1 MDLNYIL
8 KLMDQF
14 LLNRYS
20 YTILIIANVNNTVQD
35 EESFIQH
42 SNFSEFFSK
51 AEFASIS
58 STISELFG
66 YVRIFYS
73 EVEFMQYVLNSK
85 EKLSLENTI
94 VFNFSR
100 DGIYEGKKSLIPAFC
115 DLFSL
120 KYTSSNAFVI
130 SLLRNK
136 YVYSQFLKALGI
148 PVPITTC
155 SNLLEEVNF
164 QYIKNKKIII
174 KNIFESASIGLEDKN
189 VIKVSTYKNLKIQLQ
204 NFYDKMNSKHLLIQE
219 FIEGAECEVLVI
231 RIGESFYSFDPIML
245 NINNSTIIT
254 SKISEEYDYTFVP
267 LINYFSHE
275 LCNSIKRTTQKAAQ
289 FLNIKNYARFD
300 YRIDQNDNFY
310 LIDIAGSPYLT
321 RHSSIEYLFTHCLN
335 LKYSDIFLL
344 IATLT
349 INNYL
354 YDVNCK
360 SDKGNPLEI

>member
-1 MDLNYIL
+1 MDLNHIL
-8 KLMDQF
+8 NLMKQF
-14 LLNRYS
+14 LINRYN
-20 YTILIIANVNNTVQD
+20 YTILIVANVNDTVQD

-42 SNFSEFFSK
+42 SDFSEFFSK
-51 AEFASIS
+51 AEFACIS

-73 EVEFMQYVLNSK
+73 EVEFIQYVLNNK
-85 EKLSLENTI
+85 QKLPLENTI

-100 DGIYEGKKSLIPAFC
+100 DGVHEGKKSLIPAFC

-136 YVYSQFLKALGI
+136 YVYTQFLKALGI
-148 PVPITTC
+148 PVPITIC
-155 SNLLEEVNF
+155 SSLLEEVDF
-164 QYIKNKKIII
+164 QYIKNKNIII
-174 KNIFESASIGLEDKN
+174 KNIFESASIGMDSKN
-189 VIKVSTYKNLKIQLQ
+189 VIKVTTYKNLEIQLQ
-204 NFYDKMNSKHLLIQE
+204 DFSNKMNRKNLLIQE
-219 FIEGAECEVLVI
+219 FIEGVECEVFVI
-231 RIGESFYSFDPIML
+231 RLGEAFYSFDPIML

-267 LINYFSHE
+267 LISLFSLE
-275 LCNSIKRTTQKAAQ
+275 LCNSIKSATQKAAQ
-289 FLNIKNYARFD
+289 FLNIKSYARFD
-300 YRIDQNDNFY
+300 YRIDQNNNFY

-349 INNYL
+349 INNYFH
-354 YDVNCK
+354 DVNCK
-360 SDKGNPLEI
+360 SDSGNPLEI